1 MQMSFENISVSTLSN
16 DSWTSS
22 PNKKKSKYNR
32 KKTETTPVFM
42 NKSLISPSHISP
54 TSVVTEIGIAYE
66 NPVYYRLSE
75 FQNEGGCLRCVTK
88 TCNITGKHGITF
100 PEEFAF
106 YVKNPTKI
114 GFVAEAIFNAR
125 LDFNKKTPLYAIC
138 NYNNRK
144 CKNCEEG
151 RIKYVKINNYDIPFC
166 FPDLSKVRNKA
177 TIGIHSDVH
186 VIKKGN
192 QCECFIY
199 PIQTL
204 ENNDSNTVSSI
215 ISNADSIKTSTT
227 ISNKNFNNVTNNVT
241 NNISNY
247 SYDSNNY
254 DNSNNESVY
263 DNESYNNTSYV
274 STNNNVNYLE
284 KDNFENNML
293 SNISFEQNTFLKTGI
308 NYSRLKDIN
317 IKNVDEEKRKMEED
331 SATIEVNIKDYSNI
345 KTEIESLKRKIKEY
359 QSIVHSLKRDL
370 NKAKYSNLDPEI
382 ANEVIPNLKR
392 LNSRVSDDFMR
403 AKYPTFNI

>member
-1 MQMSFENISVSTLSN
+1 MSFENISVSTVSN
-16 DSWTSS
+16 DSWTSA

-32 KKTETTPVFM
+32 KKTETTPVVM
-42 NKSLISPSHISP
+42 NKSLMNPSHISP
-54 TSVVTEIGIAYE
+54 TSVATEIGMTYE

-88 TCNITGKHGITF
+88 TCNITGKHGLTF
-100 PEEFAF
+100 PDEFAF

-151 RIKYVKINNYDIPFC
+151 RIRYVKINNYDIPFC

-177 TIGIHSDVH
+177 TIGIHADVH

-199 PIQTL
+199 PMQTL
-204 ENNDSNTVSSI
+204 ENNDLNTVSSI
-215 ISNADSIKTSTT
+215 ISNTDSITTSTT
-227 ISNKNFNNVTNNVT
+227 MSNKNFNNVTNNVT

-247 SYDSNNY
+247 RYDSNNY
-254 DNSNNESVY
+254 DNSNSEFVY

-284 KDNFENNML
+284 KDNFIENSML
-293 SNISFEQNTFLKTGI
+293 SNISEQNLSSKVGLD
-308 NYSRLKDIN
+308 YSRLKDIN
-317 IKNVDEEKRKMEED
+317 IKNVDEEKQKLEED
-331 SATIEVNIKDYSNI
+331 NAMIEVNIKDYSDI
-345 KTEIESLKRKIKEY
+345 KTEIETLKRKIKEY
-359 QSIVHSLKRDL
+359 QSMVHSLKRDL
-370 NKAKYSNLDPEI
+370 NKAKYSNPDPEI
-382 ANEVIPNLKR
+382 APEVIHNLKR